1 MLSHED
7 NERLCRIGPGTP
19 MGNLFR
25 RFWLPALLSSEIA
38 DPDSPPK
45 RLRILGEN
53 LVAFR
58 DSKGRVGIVDAF
70 CPHKQAQLFW
80 GRNEESG
87 LRCVYHG
94 WKFDVDGSCTDIP
107 NLPDAENLKHKMA
120 ITAYPTRETGQVIW
134 IYMGPKDKEPELP
147 AMEWTELPDD
157 QVNVSRWLQSSNWAQ
172 GMEGEIDSSHI
183 GFLHAAEQKDLELP
197 RPFSAYLPD
206 VDEGAPEFTL
216 KETDYGFV
224 YGTRRRMKTP
234 DEYFWRVTQW
244 MAPMYSLI
252 ANQNYPRAGRAW
264 VPVDDDHVTT
274 FSYMFNGDRS
284 FTDEELTSLGRGMY
298 FPPRMT
304 QGAHKLPDG
313 YVIDTFLPTAHGGN
327 DYLIDR
333 DLQRD
338 ANFTGIF
345 GTNEQDRA
353 IQETQNSIPGV
364 AHGRL
369 VDRSRERLGPTDIPV
384 ITARRILLDL
394 AKALEDG
401 IEPVQA
407 ADGDLYRVRAI
418 AAVTEHPELAGF
430 LSEVV
435 DRKQDGI

>member
-1 MLSHED
+1 
-7 NERLCRIGPGTP
+7 
-19 MGNLFR
+19 
-25 RFWLPALLSSEIA
+25 
-38 DPDSPPK
+38 
-45 RLRILGEN
+45 
-53 LVAFR
+53 
-58 DSKGRVGIVDAF
+58 
-70 CPHKQAQLFW
+70 
-80 GRNEESG
+80 
-87 LRCVYHG
+87 
-94 WKFDVDGSCTDIP
+94 
-107 NLPDAENLKHKMA
+107 
-120 ITAYPTRETGQVIW
+120 
-134 IYMGPKDKEPELP
+134 
-147 AMEWTELPDD
+147 
-157 QVNVSRWLQSSNWAQ
+157 
-172 GMEGEIDSSHI
+172 
-183 GFLHAAEQKDLELP
+183 
-197 RPFSAYLPD
+197 
-206 VDEGAPEFTL
+206 
-216 KETDYGFV
+216 
-224 YGTRRRMKTP
+224 
-234 DEYFWRVTQW
+234 
-244 MAPMYSLI
+244 
-252 ANQNYPRAGRAW
+252 
-264 VPVDDDHVTT
+264 
-274 FSYMFNGDRS
+274 
-284 FTDEELTSLGRGMY
+284 MY

-304 QGAHKLPDG
+304 QGAQKLPDG

-369 VDRSRERLGPTDIPV
+369 VDRSRERLVPTDIPV